1 MVALVASLALAALTA
16 CSNDEAAIRVLQQV
30 TVDLVDD
37 VEERN
42 EELAKLEEQLLTC
55 QANVAQAQRRAVVI
69 RATDVTHDVPALVG
83 EPTIQS
89 LEAHK
94 AALDKTLTKQ
104 EAALEGLRD
113 ETRVCG
119 EELAALQAKPKRK
132 RTVAKAPAPPP
143 EKQATSVS
151 ADNKG
156 AALEFNHKGRTIKL
170 GGNWK

>member
-1 MVALVASLALAALTA
+1 
-16 CSNDEAAIRVLQQV
+16 V

-42 EELAKLEEQLLTC
+42 EELADLEDQLLTC
-55 QANVAQAQRRAVVI
+55 QACVAQAKRQAAVI
-69 RATDVTHDVPALVG
+69 RARDVTQDVPALVG

-89 LEAHK
+89 LEAYK
-94 AALDKTLTKQ
+94 AALDKTLTEQ
-104 EAALEGLRD
+104 EAELDGLQS

-143 EKQATSVS
+143 EKQATSAS
-151 ADNKG
+151 ADKKG